1 MISAVDLLPTL
12 LDIASI
18 SPPAGM
24 DGSSF
29 LPTLSGQAQPERE
42 MVYKVYNENSGGN
55 RSPMRSVQSK
65 RFGYLFNPWSDGKRI
80 FRTATTG
87 TLTYRVMQKLAPDH
101 PQIAARLRHFQHSVL
116 EEFYDYENDPD
127 ALHNLIDDPKYA
139 DEIAEHRAA
148 MRKFM
153 RQSNDPLLKAFDQRD
168 DPVAVSAYVDRVQ
181 AESDARRKKKL
192 DARKNQAK
200 RQRNKKLFQL
210 KLPAEAKPGQEFKVV
225 IQHKLTKKL
234 GKQKFHVTLKDADGK
249 RVERIVAE
257 AAGAGDLAV
266 AVKLPADFASKGVMV
281 SAFVGAD
288 YANNLLHRTAGP
300 VVVVR

>member
-1 MISAVDLLPTL
+1 
-12 LDIASI
+12 
-18 SPPAGM
+18 
-24 DGSSF
+24 
-29 LPTLSGQAQPERE
+29 

-87 TLTYRVMQKLAPDH
+87 TLTYRAMQKLAPTNA
-101 PQIAARLRHFQHSVL
+101 QIAARLQHFKHSVL

-127 ALHNLIDDPKYA
+127 ALHNLIDNPKYA
-139 DEIAEHRAA
+139 DAIAEHRAA

-153 RQSNDPLLKAFDQRD
+153 QQSNDPLLSTFDHRD
-168 DPVAVSAYVDRVQ
+168 KPDVVSAYVDRVQ

-192 DARKNQAK
+192 AARKNQAK
-200 RQRNKKLFQL
+200 RQRNQRLFQL
-210 KLPAEAKPGQEFKVV
+210 KLPGEAKPGQEFKVV
-225 IQHKLTKKL
+225 IQHQLTKKL

-249 RVERIVAE
+249 RVKRIIAE
-257 AAGAGDLAV
+257 ASGAGALEV
-266 AVKLPADFASKGVMV
+266 TFKLPADFTSKAVIV

-288 YANNLLHRTAGP
+288 YANNLLHRTGGP
-300 VVVVR
+300 VKILQ